1 MESCNFQTEYFAQC
15 KCNALYK
22 EMEQADNTVR
32 KTEYDNILKLEANT
46 GKMKMG
52 KFDAHK
58 LKIWLKELCICSLFS
73 KFKKLDRKNPPCVS
87 HSVLIQ

>member
-1 MESCNFQTEYFAQC
+1 
-15 KCNALYK
+15 
-22 EMEQADNTVR
+22 MEQADNSVR

-58 LKIWLKELCICSLFS
+58 LKI
-73 KFKKLDRKNPPCVS
+73 
-87 HSVLIQ
+87 